1 MDQLIDQQVIA
12 LIFGGVGSGEMIFI
26 AVIAILL
33 FGKNLPSMAKKFG
46 KSYREFR
53 DGLNDIKKDVRVDD
67 YMYDDSSSNS
77 YSSSASGTGD
87 WSASDY
93 DDYDESLAPKFD
105 PPPSEPVSESESLS
119 SDDDVIRE
127 EAD

>member
-1 MDQLIDQQVIA
+1 MEIVFDQPAIA

-67 YMYDDSSSNS
+67 YMYDDTSST
-77 YSSSASGTGD
+77 YSSAASGAGD
-87 WSASDY
+87 WSDSDY

-105 PPPSEPVSESESLS
+105 PPPSEPVEESDPSAGE
-119 SDDDVIRE
+119 DDVIRE

>member
-1 MDQLIDQQVIA
+1 MDQLIDQPVIA
-12 LIFGGVGSGEMIFI
+12 LIFGGVGSGEMSFI

-33 FGKNLPSMAKKFG
+33 VGKNLPSMAKKFG